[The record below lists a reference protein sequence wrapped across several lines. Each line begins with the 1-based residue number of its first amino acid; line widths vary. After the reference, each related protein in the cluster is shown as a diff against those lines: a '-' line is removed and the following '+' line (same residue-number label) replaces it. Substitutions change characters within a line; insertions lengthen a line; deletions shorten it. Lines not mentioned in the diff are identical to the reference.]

1 VAAGV
6 ANALIV
12 LCFGEAGTRFLEARG
27 PYAYART
34 AFGPL
39 VGFGVAW
46 TMWATC
52 VVSQAALADALA
64 LYVGRFLGG
73 AANGFFTVSKLAPL
87 LLFLGFGLFH
97 IEPGNFSGM
106 FDISGGDLGS
116 AVLMLM
122 FAFGGYEL
130 ITNTGERVT
139 LAAPRRAARPAADHR
154 HRVRPVPA
162 GAARAAGT
170 LPGLSA
176 SETPL
181 ADAAGVFLCP
191 TFGMLI
197 AIGGFL

>member
-139 LAAPRRAARPAADHR
+139 LAAPRALLLTIAIVCALYRLVQLVPPARCRGCQPPR
-154 HRVRPVPA
+154 RRLPM
-162 GAARAAGT
+162 
-170 LPGLSA
+170 LPGSSCA
-176 SETPL
+176 PPS
-181 ADAAGVFLCP
+181 VC
-191 TFGMLI
+191 
-197 AIGGFL
+197 